1 MPREEGR
8 SLVDDFD
15 LLAYRDHVTDAH
27 VVEDLV
33 RVRVGVRVRVR
44 VSSGVPGLHI
54 CRVHATCMPCACH
67 VHAMCM
73 LLVSATR
80 LLLLQPLAAERR
92 LAVGLRRGRRAA

>member
-44 VSSGVPGLHI
+44 VGVRVRNRSG
-54 CRVHATCMPCACH
+54 
-67 VHAMCM
+67 
-73 LLVSATR
+73 S
-80 LLLLQPLAAERR
+80 RR
-92 LAVGLRRGRRAA
+92 